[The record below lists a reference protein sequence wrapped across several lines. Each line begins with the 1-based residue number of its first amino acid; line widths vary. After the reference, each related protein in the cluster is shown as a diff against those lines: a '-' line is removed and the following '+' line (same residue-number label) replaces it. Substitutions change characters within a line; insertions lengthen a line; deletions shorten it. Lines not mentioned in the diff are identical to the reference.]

1 MDKILYDPNIQIAID
16 GTMASGKGTIAKS
29 LSKRLGYEY
38 LDTGS
43 IYRKLALFSL
53 TLDDPI
59 SITNYLKKLDINSID
74 GDIRSLEAG
83 QIASKIAVL
92 PEVRKFVTLYAQNYA
107 KNKNIIMDGRDI
119 ASVIM
124 PNAKFK
130 FFITAD
136 INERAR
142 RRFLE
147 LNESEP
153 FEKVLNAIKERDER
167 DSTRELAP
175 LKLEKDSIL
184 IDTTNMNKEETLEYV
199 LGLVILRKNA
209 NS

>member
-29 LSKRLGYEY
+29 LAQKLGYEY

-59 SITNYLKKLDINSID
+59 YITKYLKDLDINNID
-74 GDIRSLEAG
+74 GDVRSLEAG
-83 QIASKIAVL
+83 QTASRIAIF
-92 PEVRKFVTLYAQNYA
+92 PEVRNFVTVYAQNYA
-107 KNKNIIMDGRDI
+107 KDKNIIMDGRDI

-167 DSTRELAP
+167 DSTREISP
-175 LKLEKDSIL
+175 LKPEKDSIL

-199 LGLVILRKNA
+199 LSILLEREC
-209 NS
+209 